1 MKSRMMMV
9 FAAVLQGFVM
19 TSMGA
24 PNFSMIGYATTNGAT
39 TGGAG
44 GTTRTITSLS
54 ALVSWAASREKNTA
68 SEMVTISGTIS
79 GDTLITIKNGANI
92 TIQGTGSSSQL
103 VGVGLN
109 IRDYTN
115 VIVKNLKIREVLYP
129 NDALTLDN
137 VQRGWVDHCELHSKI
152 GAGIGQDTYDG
163 LLDIKKGSAAI
174 TISWCYLHDH
184 MKCSL
189 VGHTDN
195 LNQQA
200 EDSKI
205 RVTYH
210 HNYFVNTDGRNPSIR
225 YGATHMF
232 NNYYGTI
239 TDYGLASR
247 DGAHAK
253 VENCHY
259 ENVKLPMSTDKFMD
273 PTSDAGDKIGGYI
286 CQSGNLFTGSCGD
299 NVISQTGCDWWNSS
313 TLPYSYTLDD
323 VNSVKAIVQRYAGF
337 GSNPSV
343 EVIVQRE
350 ARATVAPVRTT
361 ICITTGSV
369 LQRAGSGAADV
380 YDINGKKLSPLG
392 MQGKRLVQGVY
403 IVRSRSPQ

>member
-1 MKSRMMMV
+1 MKWRGSGSMTTMV
-9 FAAVLQGFVM
+9 VLCAWAA
-19 TSMGA
+19 TIA
-24 PNFSMIGYATTNGAT
+24 TPNFDMIGYATTNGGT

-44 GTTRTITSLS
+44 GASRTISSLS
-54 ALVSWAASREKNTA
+54 ALESWASDREDNSTA
-68 SEMVTISGTIS
+68 EVVTISGRIS
-79 GDTLITIKNGANI
+79 GSTLITIKRGANI
-92 TIQGTGSSSQL
+92 TIQGTGSSSEL

-115 VIVKNLKIREVLYP
+115 VIVKNLKIREVEYP
-129 NDALTLDN
+129 DDALTLDN

-152 GAGIGQDTYDG
+152 GSGIDQDTYDG

-195 LNQQA
+195 TNQQA

-225 YGATHMF
+225 FGATHMF
-232 NNYYGTI
+232 NNYYGNI
-239 TDYGLASR
+239 TDYGLAAR

-259 ENVKLPMSTDKFMD
+259 ENVKLPMSTDKFPVD
-273 PTSDAGDKIGGYI
+273 GLPNGYI
-286 CQSGNLFTGSCGD
+286 CQSGNLFTGSCGN

-313 TLPYSYTLDD
+313 TLPYRYTLDP
-323 VNSVKAIVQRYAGF
+323 VNSVKTTVARYAGF
-337 GSNPSV
+337 GNNSV
-343 EVIVQRE
+343 AIDNI
-350 ARATVAPVRTT
+350 AMGTATA
-361 ICITTGSV
+361 
-369 LQRAGSGAADV
+369 
-380 YDINGKKLSPLG
+380 GKKQLVRVHALLKNSHIPAGEVFDIHGRKLTRG
-392 MQGKRLVQGVY
+392 SLDHRSKAQG
-403 IVRSRSPQ
+403 IVIIRPERQR

>member
-1 MKSRMMMV
+1 MNRYISICIAV
-9 FAAVLQGFVM
+9 ALCPLLAALA
-19 TSMGA
+19 S
-24 PNFSMIGYATTNGAT
+24 PNFNMIGYATTNGGT
-39 TGGAG
+39 TGGGNGASK
-44 GTTRTITSLS
+44 TISSLS
-54 ALVSWAASREKNTA
+54 ALESWAAGREKNTTA
-68 SEMVTISGTIS
+68 EVITISGTIS
-79 GDTLITIKNGANI
+79 GSTLITIKNGANI

-115 VIVKNLKIREVLYP
+115 VIVKKLKIREVEYP
-129 NDALTLDN
+129 DDALTLDN
-137 VQRGWVDHCELHSKI
+137 VQRGWVDRCELHSKI
-152 GAGIGQDTYDG
+152 GPGIGNDTYDG
-163 LLDIKKGSAAI
+163 LLDIKKGSSAI

-195 LNQQA
+195 LNQQE

-210 HNYFVNTDGRNPSIR
+210 HCYFVNTDGRNPSIR

-232 NNYYGTI
+232 NNYYGNI

-273 PTSDAGDKIGGYI
+273 PSSDAGDKIGGYI
-286 CQSGNLFTGSCGD
+286 CQSGNLFTGTCGE
-299 NVISQTGCDWWNSS
+299 NVISQTGCEWWNSS

-323 VNSVKAIVQRYAGF
+323 VNSVKETVRRYAGF
-337 GSNPSV
+337 GNNPMV
-343 EVIVQRE
+343 NVIPRLGTCVTTVP
-350 ARATVAPVRTT
+350 AATRVCIAP
-361 ICITTGSV
+361 GPV
-369 LQRAGSGAADV
+369 LRRVGPDAADV
-380 YDINGKKLSPLG
+380 FDINGRKLSPASV
-392 MQGKRLVQGVY
+392 QGKRLGQGVY
-403 IVRSRSPQ
+403 IIRSRSPR